1 MWTEIGHRRAR
12 HGTDSTEEIT
22 KTHVISTFLDFRLF
36 EAFLWSQSKPSF
48 ASFR

>member
-22 KTHVISTFLDFRLF
+22 KTHVISTFLIRSL

>member
-1 MWTEIGHRRAR
+1 MWIEIGHRHAC

-22 KTHVISTFLDFRLF
+22 KTHVISTFLEFRLL